1 MVYKTRGGIKMKQK
15 MKVSKVKHMSFNKAE
30 KLVKKDDKLFS
41 YLQNILGREIL
52 EDAEQMARLD
62 EIDVYLESEAHMLAE
77 QEIYD
82 EYEAEFGENGF
93 EDMLEDKLL
102 AGMENEEYDDMLMYN
117 RIFDKIN
124 SVPSLEMRQALL
136 DRFAPEIMRG
146 RERSMRLVARME
158 RKLAKARNLDRMR
171 SAARSRRVSL
181 KPKAQKKK
189 REDREHEDRD
199 RKKES
204 VADGYPY

>member
-1 MVYKTRGGIKMKQK
+1 MKQQVK
-15 MKVSKVKHMSFNKAE
+15 ASKVKHMSFSKAE
-30 KLVKKDDKLFS
+30 NLVKKDDKLFS
-41 YLQNILGREIL
+41 YLQNILGKEIL

-77 QEIYD
+77 QEIYN
-82 EYEAEFGENGF
+82 EYETEFGDEGF

-102 AGMENEEYDDMLMYN
+102 ASMENEEYDDMLMYN

-136 DRFAPEIMRG
+136 ERFAPEIMRG

-158 RKLAKARNLDRMR
+158 RKLAKARNLDQMR
-171 SAARSRRVSL
+171 SAAKSRRISL
-181 KPKAQKKK
+181 KPKVQKKE
-189 REDREHEDRD
+189 REDREHDDRG
-199 RKKES
+199 RRRES
-204 VADGYPY
+204 VSDGYPY